1 MKLSDPASHE
11 LIKSAITTLN
21 FSQIEKLNYN
31 QWIKI
36 IVGKGMESFV
46 RMNNNAEKEGHSTNL
61 QISYSSQ
68 IKYSIFKSHF
78 WYNMAWPLG
87 AYVLQLLWHISLMFQ
102 ETINRTVKCLRQT
115 HMVGTRI
122 SWIPWQRI

>member
-46 RMNNNAEKEGHSTNL
+46 RMNNNAEKEGTY
-61 QISYSSQ
+61 Q
-68 IKYSIFKSHF
+68 KK
-78 WYNMAWPLG
+78 
-87 AYVLQLLWHISLMFQ
+87 
-102 ETINRTVKCLRQT
+102 KK
-115 HMVGTRI
+115 
-122 SWIPWQRI
+122 